1 MTLHRFNRSAALALT
16 VAAMAAPTAAASNPD
31 QQFPAPATEQ
41 GQDFRMPDTQ
51 DSAEGRGTYNSPD
64 VVVVKLQAPEIAPA
78 GGIDWADAGIGA
90 GSVLGLS
97 LLGIGGALLLVHRK
111 QAVPGYRPNIGS

>member
-1 MTLHRFNRSAALALT
+1 MTIHRLTRPAALALT
-16 VAAMAAPTAAASNPD
+16 VAAVAAPTAAASNPD
-31 QQFPAPATEQ
+31 QQFPAAPPEQ
-41 GQDFRMPDTQ
+41 RQDLRMPDTR
-51 DSAEGRGTYNSPD
+51 DAAEGRGPSSAPD
-64 VVVVKLQAPEIAPA
+64 VVVIKVREPEAAPA

-111 QAVPGYRPNIGS
+111 RATPALRAGTGS